1 MSRKMSPEDLL
12 KAVRNHWVIENKLLY
27 FDCDIVFS
35 TSGCARTSFET
46 GGTAGQKSSRRP
58 DDWS

>member
-1 MSRKMSPEDLL
+1 MSPEDLL